1 MKKKSGRKLLL
12 LLASAAL
19 AAGVCFAV
27 KYAGKPEDPLTK
39 SAFLLD
45 TFCTVTLYEGGS
57 EDVLS
62 GAMELV
68 GKYDGLFS
76 AEREDSDI
84 YRINHRKGLWDL
96 RSEAVPIGADTAEM
110 LLLAKE
116 IEELSGGALWTAI
129 RPLTELWDFKTAKKV
144 PESALLTAAL
154 KESRESGWHIER
166 EEETGFFFF
175 SDCPGTKIE
184 AGAFAK
190 GFIADRIRDYLME
203 NGVKSAI
210 IDLGGNIQTVGGKPD
225 GEPFH
230 VGIKDPKGEKSYLKA
245 LEAKDISVVTAGN
258 YERYFEE
265 NGVIYHHILDPETG
279 FPVQNELASV
289 TVTGPQ
295 SAVCDALA
303 TACFVKG
310 TEDGI
315 RLLTLYNEIHHTGY
329 KGYFLSADG
338 DFTRSENE

>member
-1 MKKKSGRKLLL
+1 MKNKSGRKLLFL
-12 LLASAAL
+12 LLSAAI

-27 KYAGKPEDPLTK
+27 KPAGKPEETLTK

-57 EDVLS
+57 EEALS

-68 GKYDGLFS
+68 GSYDGLFS

-84 YRINHRKGLWDL
+84 YRINHRKGLFDL
-96 RSEAVPIGADTAEM
+96 TSEAVPIGADTAGM
-110 LLLAKE
+110 LLQAKE
-116 IEELSGGALWTAI
+116 IEELSEGALWTAI

-144 PESALLTAAL
+144 PESALLSEAL
-154 KESRESGWHIER
+154 KESRESGWHIEGGK
-166 EEETGFFFF
+166 ENGFFFF
-175 SDCPGTKIE
+175 SDHPGTKIE
-184 AGAFAK
+184 AGAYAK
-190 GFIADRIRDYLME
+190 GYIADRIRDYLLE

-225 GEPFH
+225 GEPFR
-230 VGIKDPKGEKSYLKA
+230 VGIKDPKGEEGYLKV

-265 NGVIYHHILDPETG
+265 NGVIYHHILDPGTG

-295 SAVCDALA
+295 SVVCDALA

-310 TEDGI
+310 TEEGI
-315 RLLTLYNEIHHTGY
+315 RLLHEYNEIHHAGY

-338 DFTRSENE
+338 VFTGSEKE